1 MLKYSHFVSGPC
13 LVNLA
18 NFLRELSCLP
28 RITSGQL
35 GVLVTGEIPG
45 NAVCGP
51 SGPLKITLQD
61 AVTERVAAKQREILL
76 IREQTLSL
84 VWLHAILNL
93 RIRAMEENL

>member
-1 MLKYSHFVSGPC
+1 MRGPC

-28 RITSGQL
+28 WITSGQL

-45 NAVCGP
+45 NAARDP
-51 SGPLKITLQD
+51 SGPLQITLQD
-61 AVTERVAAKQREILL
+61 AVTERVAAEQREILF

-93 RIRAMEENL
+93 RIRALDENA

>member
-1 MLKYSHFVSGPC
+1 MSWPC
-13 LVNLA
+13 LVNPA

-28 RITSGQL
+28 WITSGQL

-45 NAVCGP
+45 NAARDP
-51 SGPLKITLQD
+51 SGPLEITLKN

-76 IREQTLSL
+76 IREQALSL

-93 RIRAMEENL
+93 RIRAMDDNL